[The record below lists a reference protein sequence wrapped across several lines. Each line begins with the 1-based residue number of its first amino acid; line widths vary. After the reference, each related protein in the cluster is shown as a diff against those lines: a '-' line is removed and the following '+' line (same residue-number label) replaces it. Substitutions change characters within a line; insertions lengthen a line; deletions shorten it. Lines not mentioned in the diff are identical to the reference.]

1 MGGRPRPSEPRGVTV
16 SDYRSAWLDDE
27 LDLFR
32 DAARRFVENE
42 IVPNDPRWREQHH
55 VDRELWNQAGAV
67 GLLCTDIPAEYGGV
81 GGDARHEAVVVEEM
95 GRRGISSFGHM
106 VHSILAHYVLN
117 YGSEAQKRNWLP
129 RMASG
134 ELVGA
139 IAMTEPGAGSDLQ
152 AVKTRAV
159 REGSEYV
166 INGSKTFISNGL
178 HAGLVGVVA
187 KTDVTKGAKGISII
201 MVETKDRP
209 GYRVGR
215 ALDKIGQN
223 GWDTTELFFDDCRVP
238 ADWLLGPAEGQGFV
252 QLMRDLPY
260 ERALLALGGVA
271 AMEYALALT
280 LDYARSRKAFGQA
293 LFEMQNTR
301 FKLADVKAQV
311 HVARVFIDDCIQKL
325 KDGRLDTA
333 TASIAKL
340 WITDTQN
347 KVMDECLQF
356 FGGYG
361 YMKEYPISQL
371 YVDSRVQRIYGGAN
385 EIMREIIA
393 RSL

>member
-1 MGGRPRPSEPRGVTV
+1 MTEH
-16 SDYRSAWLDDE
+16 RSAWMDDE
-27 LDLFR
+27 LEMFR

-55 VDRELWNQAGAV
+55 VDRDLWTKAGEV
-67 GLLCTDIPAEYGGV
+67 GLLCTDIPDQYGGV

-95 GRRGISSFGHM
+95 GRRGITSFGHM

-117 YGSEAQKRNWLP
+117 YGSEAQKLDWLP

-152 AVKTRAV
+152 AVKCRAV
-159 REGSEYV
+159 RDGDHYV
-166 INGSKTFISNGL
+166 LNGAKTFISNGL
-178 HAGLVGVVA
+178 HAGLVGFVA
-187 KTDVTKGAKGISII
+187 KTDPAKGSKGISII
-201 MVETKDRP
+201 MVETKDLP

-215 ALDKIGQN
+215 VLDKIGQN
-223 GWDTTELFFDDCRVP
+223 GWDTTEMFFDDCRVP
-238 ADWLLGPAEGQGFV
+238 ASCLLGPAEGQGFV

-271 AMEYALALT
+271 GMEYALQLT
-280 LDYARSRKAFGQA
+280 VEYTRTRKAFGQA
-293 LFEMQNTR
+293 LLEMQNTR
-301 FKLADVKAQV
+301 FKLAEVKTQV
-311 HVARVFIDDCIQKL
+311 HIARVFIDDCIQKL
-325 KDGRLDTA
+325 SKGTLDTV
-333 TASIAKL
+333 TASMAKL
-340 WITDTQN
+340 WITDTQCR
-347 KVMDECLQF
+347 VMDECLQL

-371 YVDSRVQRIYGGAN
+371 YADSRVQRIYGGAN
-385 EIMREIIA
+385 EIMKEIVA

>member
-1 MGGRPRPSEPRGVTV
+1 M
-16 SDYRSAWLDDE
+16 DDE
-27 LDLFR
+27 LELFR

-42 IVPNDPRWREQHH
+42 IVPHDERWRAQHH
-55 VDRELWNQAGAV
+55 VDREIWNKAGEV

-95 GRRGISSFGHM
+95 GRRGITSFGHM

-117 YGSEAQKRNWLP
+117 YGSEEQKRDWLP

-159 REGSEYV
+159 REGDHYV
-166 INGSKTFISNGL
+166 LNGAKTFISNGL

-187 KTDVTKGAKGISII
+187 KTDPAKGAKGISIV
-201 MVETKDRP
+201 MVETKDLP

-215 ALDKIGQN
+215 VLEKIGQH
-223 GWDTTELFFDDCRVP
+223 GWDTAELYFDDCRVP
-238 ADWLLGPAEGQGFV
+238 AHCLLGPAEGQGFV

-271 AMEYALALT
+271 AMEYALELT
-280 LDYARSRKAFGQA
+280 TAYTRERKAFGQA
-293 LFEMQNTR
+293 LLEMQNTR
-301 FKLADVKAQV
+301 FTLAEVKTQV
-311 HVARVFIDDCIQKL
+311 HVARVFIDDCIDRL
-325 KDGRLDTA
+325 RDGTLDTV
-333 TASIAKL
+333 TASMAKY
-340 WITDTQN
+340 WITDAQCR
-347 KVMDECLQF
+347 VMDECLQL

-361 YMKEYPISQL
+361 YMREYPISRL
-371 YVDSRVQRIYGGAN
+371 YADSRVQRIYGGAN
-385 EIMREIIA
+385 EVMKEIVA

>member
-1 MGGRPRPSEPRGVTV
+1 M
-16 SDYRSAWLDDE
+16 DYRSPWLDEE
-27 LDLFR
+27 LDMFR
-32 DAARRFVENE
+32 EAVRRFVENE
-42 IVPNDPRWREQHH
+42 IVPNDARWREQHH
-55 VDRELWNQAGAV
+55 VDREIWNKAGEV

-81 GGDARHEAVVVEEM
+81 GGDARHEAVVAEEM
-95 GRRGISSFGHM
+95 GRRGITSFGHM

-117 YGSEAQKRNWLP
+117 YGSEEQKRNWLP

-159 REGSEYV
+159 REGDHYV
-166 INGSKTFISNGL
+166 LNGSKTFISNGL

-187 KTDVTKGAKGISII
+187 KTDATKGAKGISIV
-201 MVETKDRP
+201 MLETRDLP

-215 ALDKIGQN
+215 VLDKIGQN
-223 GWDTTELFFDDCRVP
+223 GWDTAEFFLDDCRVP
-238 ADWLLGPAEGQGFV
+238 ADCLLGPAEGQGFV

-280 LDYARSRKAFGQA
+280 VDYTRSRKAFGQA
-293 LFEMQNTR
+293 LLEMQNTR
-301 FKLADVKAQV
+301 FRLADVKTQV

-325 KDGRLDTA
+325 KDGKLDTA
-333 TASIAKL
+333 TASMAKL
-340 WITDTQN
+340 WITETQTQ
-347 KVMDECLQF
+347 VMDECLQF

-361 YMKEYPISQL
+361 YMREYPISQL
-371 YVDSRVQRIYGGAN
+371 YVDSRVQRIYGGAS
-385 EIMREIIA
+385 EVMREIIA
-393 RSL
+393 RTL

>member
-1 MGGRPRPSEPRGVTV
+1 MPCLAPHPKRVAIV
-16 SDYRSAWLDDE
+16 SDYRSPWMDDE
-27 LDLFR
+27 LEMFR

-42 IVPNDPRWREQHH
+42 IVPHDARWREQHH
-55 VDRELWNQAGAV
+55 VDREIWNKAGEV

-81 GGDARHEAVVVEEM
+81 GGDVRHEAVVAEEM
-95 GRRGISSFGHM
+95 NRRGITSLGHM

-152 AVKTRAV
+152 AVKTRAE
-159 REGSEYV
+159 RRGDHYV
-166 INGSKTFISNGL
+166 LNGSKTFISNGL

-187 KTDVTKGAKGISII
+187 KTDPTQGAKGISII
-201 MVETKDRP
+201 MVEPKDLP

-215 ALDKIGQN
+215 VLDKIGQN
-223 GWDTTELFFDDCRVP
+223 GWDTAEFFLDDCKVP
-238 ADWLLGPAEGQGFV
+238 AENLLGPVEGQGFV

-260 ERALLALGGVA
+260 ERTLMAVGGVA

-280 LDYARSRKAFGQA
+280 VDYARTRKAFGQA
-293 LFEMQNTR
+293 LLEMQNTR
-301 FKLADVKAQV
+301 FKLAEVKALV
-311 HVARVFIDDCIQKL
+311 SVARVYVDDCLQKL
-325 KDGRLDTA
+325 KDGRLDTV
-333 TASIAKL
+333 TASMAKL
-340 WITDTQN
+340 WVTDTQCR
-347 KVMDECLQF
+347 VMDECLQL

-361 YMKEYPISQL
+361 YMREYPISQL
-371 YVDSRVQRIYGGAN
+371 YTDARVQRIYGGAN
-385 EIMREIIA
+385 EIMKEIIA

>member
-1 MGGRPRPSEPRGVTV
+1 VSWLFDPPLRETLVTEH
-16 SDYRSAWLDDE
+16 RSAWMDDE
-27 LDLFR
+27 LEMFR

-55 VDRELWNQAGAV
+55 VDRDLWTKAGEV
-67 GLLCTDIPAEYGGV
+67 GLLCTDIPDQYGGV

-95 GRRGISSFGHM
+95 GRRGITSFGHM

-117 YGSEAQKRNWLP
+117 YGSEAQKLDWLP

-152 AVKTRAV
+152 AVKCRAV
-159 REGSEYV
+159 REGDHYV
-166 INGSKTFISNGL
+166 LNGAKTFISNGL

-187 KTDVTKGAKGISII
+187 KTDPAKGSKGISII
-201 MVETKDRP
+201 MVETKDLP

-215 ALDKIGQN
+215 VLDKIGQN
-223 GWDTTELFFDDCRVP
+223 GWDTAEMFFDDCRVP
-238 ADWLLGPAEGQGFV
+238 ASCLLGPTEGQGFV

-271 AMEYALALT
+271 GMEYALQLT
-280 LDYARSRKAFGQA
+280 VDYTRTRKAFGQA
-293 LFEMQNTR
+293 LLEMQNTR
-301 FKLADVKAQV
+301 FKLAEVKTQV
-311 HVARVFIDDCIQKL
+311 HIARVFIDDCIAKL
-325 KDGRLDTA
+325 RDGKLDTV
-333 TASIAKL
+333 TASMAKL
-340 WITDTQN
+340 WITDTQCR
-347 KVMDECLQF
+347 VMDECLQL

-371 YVDSRVQRIYGGAN
+371 YADSRVQRIYGGAN
-385 EIMREIIA
+385 EIMKEIVA

>member
-1 MGGRPRPSEPRGVTV
+1 MTEH
-16 SDYRSAWLDDE
+16 RSAWMDDE
-27 LDLFR
+27 LEMFR

-55 VDRELWNQAGAV
+55 VDRDLWTKAGEV
-67 GLLCTDIPAEYGGV
+67 GLLCTDIPDQYGGV

-95 GRRGISSFGHM
+95 GRRGITSFGHM

-117 YGSEAQKRNWLP
+117 YGSEAQKLDWLP

-152 AVKTRAV
+152 AVKCRAV
-159 REGSEYV
+159 REGDHYV
-166 INGSKTFISNGL
+166 LNGAKTFISNGL

-187 KTDVTKGAKGISII
+187 KTDPAKGSKGISII
-201 MVETKDRP
+201 MVETKDLP

-215 ALDKIGQN
+215 VLDKIGQN
-223 GWDTTELFFDDCRVP
+223 GWDTAEMFFDDCRVP
-238 ADWLLGPAEGQGFV
+238 ASCLLGPTEGQGFV

-271 AMEYALALT
+271 GMEYALQLT
-280 LDYARSRKAFGQA
+280 VDYTRTRKAFGQA
-293 LFEMQNTR
+293 LLEMQNTR
-301 FKLADVKAQV
+301 FKLAEVKTQV
-311 HVARVFIDDCIQKL
+311 HIARVFIDDCIAKL
-325 KDGRLDTA
+325 RDGKLDTV
-333 TASIAKL
+333 TASMAKL
-340 WITDTQN
+340 WITDTQCR
-347 KVMDECLQF
+347 VMDECLQL

-371 YVDSRVQRIYGGAN
+371 YADSRVQRIYGGAN
-385 EIMREIIA
+385 EIMKEIVA

>member
-1 MGGRPRPSEPRGVTV
+1 MTHAT
-16 SDYRSAWLDDE
+16 YRSPWMDDE
-27 LDLFR
+27 LEMFR

-42 IVPNDPRWREQHH
+42 IVPNDRRWREQHH
-55 VDRELWNQAGAV
+55 VDREIWNKAGEV

-81 GGDARHEAVVVEEM
+81 GGDTRHEAVVVEEM
-95 GRRGISSFGHM
+95 ARRGISSFGHQ

-117 YGSEAQKRNWLP
+117 YGSEEQKLDWLP

-159 REGSEYV
+159 RDGDHYV
-166 INGSKTFISNGL
+166 LNGAKTFISNGL

-187 KTDVTKGAKGISII
+187 KTDPSMGSKGISII
-201 MVETKDRP
+201 MVETKDLP

-215 ALDKIGQN
+215 VLDKIGQN
-223 GWDTTELFFDDCRVP
+223 GWDTAEMFFDDCRVP
-238 ADWLLGPAEGQGFV
+238 ASCLLGPSEGQGFV

-260 ERALLALGGVA
+260 ERTLLALAGVA
-271 AMEYALALT
+271 AMENALAQT
-280 LDYARSRKAFGQA
+280 VDYTRSRKAFGQP
-293 LFEMQNTR
+293 LIQMQNTR
-301 FKLADVKAQV
+301 FKLAEVKMLT
-311 HVARVFIDDCIQKL
+311 HVARVFIDDCIAKL
-325 KDGRLDTA
+325 RDGTLDTV
-333 TASIAKL
+333 TASMAKC
-340 WITDTQN
+340 WITDTQCQ
-347 KVMDECLQF
+347 VMDECLQL

-361 YMKEYPISQL
+361 YMREYQISEL
-371 YVDSRVQRIYGGAN
+371 YTDARVQRIYGGAN
-385 EIMREIIA
+385 EVMKEIVA